1 MITSTRRGVLKGSLG
16 ILFAAVGLDAAGPAS
31 ASGDRREPTLELFA
45 SSLGSSIHGRTHG
58 QPAQP
63 DDHVTAHGRLADRLG
78 GVPIGTFSATGVVVR
93 SPFLGHPSTIEQHV
107 FVLPHG
113 TLIGSGHA
121 IAGAGTFAVT
131 GGTGR
136 YAGAR
141 GSYDATLSPH
151 GLGGDGTAHFDFT
164 FTS

>member
-1 MITSTRRGVLKGSLG
+1 MLKGSLG
-16 ILFAAVGLDAAGPAS
+16 FLVAAIGLDAAAPAS
-31 ASGDRREPTLELFA
+31 ASHARSATRLELVA
-45 SSLGSSIHGRTHG
+45 TALGSRVHGRAHG

-63 DDHVTAHGRLADRLG
+63 DDHVTAHGQLADRLG
-78 GVPIGTFSATGVVVR
+78 GSPIGTFAATGVVIR

-107 FVLPHG
+107 FVLQHG
-113 TLIGSGHA
+113 TVTGSGHA
-121 IAGAGTFAVT
+121 IAGVGTFAVT

-151 GLGGDGTAHFDFT
+151 GLGGNGTAHFHFT